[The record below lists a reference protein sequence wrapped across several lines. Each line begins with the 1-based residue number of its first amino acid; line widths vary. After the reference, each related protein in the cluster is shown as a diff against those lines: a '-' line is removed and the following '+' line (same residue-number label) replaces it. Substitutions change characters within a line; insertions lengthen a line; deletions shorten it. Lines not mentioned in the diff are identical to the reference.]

1 VTRSRTSHFARVVPA
16 PAGRDAAREK
26 RTTALR
32 REFSE
37 NQTAQSQ
44 SVPLERSV
52 HKDKPTGRLH
62 RTTGPSTMDES
73 SDNLIANNS
82 FGDLESSSI
91 KEVGDED
98 LMMDHHSHAL
108 LQHHEDSIELHGDL
122 ALKRAHDQVDGDE
135 MGLGEDPASKRL
147 KLPPYI
153 GGAAAAAAKKANHEQ
168 WETMFARLVEY
179 KEAHG
184 VSVSS

>member
-1 VTRSRTSHFARVVPA
+1 
-16 PAGRDAAREK
+16 
-26 RTTALR
+26 
-32 REFSE
+32 
-37 NQTAQSQ
+37 
-44 SVPLERSV
+44 
-52 HKDKPTGRLH
+52 
-62 RTTGPSTMDES
+62 MDES

-82 FGDLESSSI
+82 FGDLD

-98 LMMDHHSHAL
+98 LMMDDHSHAIL
-108 LQHHEDSIELHGDL
+108 QQHHEEPVELHPDL
-122 ALKRAHDQVDGDE
+122 ALKRSHDQVHGDE
-135 MGLGEDPASKRL
+135 VGLEEDPESKRL

-184 VSVSS
+184 VSVKNARLLSSVHTALLCLIFYSFLSFSLPSRTVLFPNDTLPTPNCKSNFDAVAV

>member
-1 VTRSRTSHFARVVPA
+1 
-16 PAGRDAAREK
+16 
-26 RTTALR
+26 
-32 REFSE
+32 
-37 NQTAQSQ
+37 
-44 SVPLERSV
+44 
-52 HKDKPTGRLH
+52 
-62 RTTGPSTMDES
+62 MDES

-108 LQHHEDSIELHGDL
+108 LQHHEDSVVELHADL

-135 MGLGEDPASKRL
+135 VGLGEDPASKRL
-147 KLPPYI
+147 KLPPYT

-184 VSVSS
+184 VSVS

>member
-1 VTRSRTSHFARVVPA
+1 
-16 PAGRDAAREK
+16 
-26 RTTALR
+26 
-32 REFSE
+32 
-37 NQTAQSQ
+37 
-44 SVPLERSV
+44 
-52 HKDKPTGRLH
+52 
-62 RTTGPSTMDES
+62 MDES
-73 SDNLIANNS
+73 SDNMIANNS

-91 KEVGDED
+91 KEVGDDD

-108 LQHHEDSIELHGDL
+108 LLQQHEDSVELHGDL

-179 KEAHG
+179 KEVHG
-184 VSVSS
+184 VSDFK

>member
-1 VTRSRTSHFARVVPA
+1 
-16 PAGRDAAREK
+16 
-26 RTTALR
+26 
-32 REFSE
+32 
-37 NQTAQSQ
+37 
-44 SVPLERSV
+44 
-52 HKDKPTGRLH
+52 
-62 RTTGPSTMDES
+62 MDES

-98 LMMDHHSHAL
+98 LIMDHHTHAL
-108 LQHHEDSIELHGDL
+108 LQQHEDSVELHADL
-122 ALKRAHDQVDGDE
+122 ALKRAHDQVDDDE
-135 MGLGEDPASKRL
+135 VELGADPASKRL

-179 KEAHG
+179 KEVHG
-184 VSVSS
+184 VSVS